1 MIKGA
6 GDTIRGPDAV
16 GGLRACSSWS
26 ASTSATMASTM
37 GTARGTTHGSCRPRA
52 TRSVSSPSRLT
63 CAPKA
68 AVRVWLQGFHGTCR
82 LVSVLAVTV
91 GLYTLTRKQG

>member
-1 MIKGA
+1 MWRA
-6 GDTIRGPDAV
+6 
-16 GGLRACSSWS
+16 GLRACSSWS

-63 CAPKA
+63 CAA
-68 AVRVWLQGFHGTCR
+68 GVAGQG
-82 LVSVLAVTV
+82 SVAGCCWRPLRSDQKV
-91 GLYTLTRKQG
+91 GLGCRC